1 MKEIQIKSKKQII
14 KLFFKNNILIRGLKL
29 IFQPIKLINKIKSIN
44 NSSKKNILINWE
56 ERTKQFKKYSVLDT
70 QTPNNEYHY
79 VTKMQKF
86 FLFTILK
93 KFITGKETNI
103 LDFGCGTG
111 RFSKDLA
118 SLTKKGKVLAVDT
131 EKNLI
136 KLAKDSKRVKHK
148 HIKSFK
154 DIKSKFDIIFIANV
168 LGGIEVK
175 NLKKISNYLIL
186 KLKKNGILLLNENVD
201 NKNSPSLKI
210 LKVWTS
216 RNEKFYTRL
225 FSKIGLKKV
234 DEYKYLQ
241 NKTIIFIGQ
250 K

>member
-1 MKEIQIKSKKQII
+1 MKEIQIRSKKQII

-29 IFQPIKLINKIKSIN
+29 IFHPIKLVHKIKSIN
-44 NSSKKNILINWE
+44 KSSKKNILINWE
-56 ERTKQFKKYSVLDT
+56 ERTKKFKKYSVLDT
-70 QTPNNEYHY
+70 QTPNNEYDY
-79 VTKMQKF
+79 VTKMQKI
-86 FLFTILK
+86 FLFAILK
-93 KFITGKETNI
+93 KFISGKEINI

-111 RFSKDLA
+111 RFSKGLA

-136 KLAKDSKRVKHK
+136 KLTKDSKRVKHK

-154 DIKSKFDIIFIANV
+154 DIKGKFDMIFIVNV

-175 NLKKISNYLIL
+175 NLKKISNYLIS

-201 NKNSPSLKI
+201 NKNSSNLEI
-210 LKVWTS
+210 LKAWTS
-216 RNEKFYTRL
+216 RHEKFYTRL
-225 FSKIGLKKV
+225 FSKIRLKKV

-241 NKTIIFIGQ
+241 NKTIIFIG
-250 K
+250 KK